1 MNLFELATR
10 NAYRFES
17 TKGLLTVED
26 LWQLPLSSRGASL
39 DDVAKTVYAQIK
51 AAEEVSFVAKQT
63 TANTTLNNKL
73 EIVKH
78 IIGVKMAEAE
88 AAKIKA
94 DKAAERAKL
103 TEILARKQEQSLENS
118 TEEELLAKL
127 AAIDES

>member
-1 MNLFELATR
+1 
-10 NAYRFES
+10 
-17 TKGLLTVED
+17 
-26 LWQLPLSSRGASL
+26 
-39 DDVAKTVYAQIK
+39 
-51 AAEEVSFVAKQT
+51 
-63 TANTTLNNKL
+63 LNNKL

-103 TEILARKQEQSLENS
+103 LDILARKQEQSLENS

>member
-103 TEILARKQEQSLENS
+103 LDILARKQEQSLENAS
-118 TEEELLAKL
+118 EEELLAKL

>member
-39 DDVAKTVYAQIK
+39 DDVAKTVYTQIK
-51 AAEEVSFVAKQT
+51 TAEEVSFVAKQT